1 MALIFVR
8 ETTLNKNQWMK
19 TDTDTKE
26 RDRFNP
32 QQNTDD
38 NRNIQ
43 YEKRNGKAFTRSYR
57 MNLPRIAEFISTTN
71 WDEVPWPNGDW
82 EGSNDHDQKSLEYC
96 LEE

>member
-1 MALIFVR
+1 MALIFAR
-8 ETTLNKNQWMK
+8 ETILNKNQWMK
-19 TDTDTKE
+19 TDTDIKDP
-26 RDRFNP
+26 DRFNP

-38 NRNIQ
+38 NPNIQ
-43 YEKRNGKAFTRSYR
+43 YEKRNGKAFTRSYS
-57 MNLPRIAEFISTTN
+57 MNLPRISEFISTTN